1 MVVRLSVSLSS
12 VSLSSSLK
20 VDVDD
25 KEVSTDDFVL
35 ILL

>member
-1 MVVRLSVSLSS
+1 VVHLSVSLS
-12 VSLSSSLK
+12 VSLSSSL

-25 KEVSTDDFVL
+25 KEVSTEDFVL